1 MRRLT
6 FCTVSHRNNT
16 GQGIVC
22 KMVQKSED
30 ATTLPPSGKK
40 RGRPRGYQPEAALD
54 QARAAF
60 WDAGYSATSLER
72 LSAATGMNRPSL
84 YGAFGDKRAL
94 YLKTLANYRA
104 LGRTAI
110 AEALGGDH
118 PLREALFRVYRRA
131 LDIYL
136 SGEHGQRG
144 CFLIGTAAAEAIADK
159 EVRDIF
165 AAGLHE
171 LDDALAARFRRAQEQ
186 GELAADIDPVERAR
200 LAGAVLHTIS
210 IRARAGETR
219 AALEKTVEHGVAL
232 LCGG

>member
-1 MRRLT
+1 
-6 FCTVSHRNNT
+6 
-16 GQGIVC
+16 
-22 KMVQKSED
+22 MVQKRTTD
-30 ATTLPPSGKK
+30 APARK
-40 RGRPRGYQPEAALD
+40 RGRPRGYEPDAALA

-60 WDAGYSATSLER
+60 WDEGYSATSLDR

-94 YLKTLANYRA
+94 YLKALEGYRA
-104 LGRTAI
+104 LGRAAI
-110 AEALGGDH
+110 AEALGGEH
-118 PLREALFRVYRRA
+118 KLLEALARVYRSA

-136 SGEHGQRG
+136 SGEHGARG
-144 CFLIGTAAAEAIADK
+144 CFLIGTAATESIADK
-159 EVRDIF
+159 DVREIF

-171 LDDALAARFRRAQEQ
+171 LDDALADRFRRARER

-200 LAGAVLHTIS
+200 LASAVLHTIS

-232 LCGG
+232 LCGAA